1 MTPFRINFLDH
12 VAIMVKDME
21 VSAQW
26 YQKVL
31 GLQKYELPEWGA
43 YPIFLLAGKSGIALF
58 PANANVEENK
68 SERNIRIDHYAFNVS
83 RDAFDKAVI
92 WYEELGLKHTI
103 KDHHHFL
110 SVYIHDPD
118 GHTVELTTLVGE
130 ESSFYKSEDN

>member
-1 MTPFRINFLDH
+1 MTPFKINFLDH

-21 VSAQW
+21 VSARW

-58 PANANVEENK
+58 PVKADGEENK
-68 SERNIRIDHYAFNVS
+68 SDPSIRIDHFAFNVT
-83 RDAFDKAVI
+83 RDAFDKALK
-92 WYEELGLKHTI
+92 WYEELGLKHTVR
-103 KDHHHFL
+103 DHHHFI
-110 SVYIHDPD
+110 SVYTQDPD

-130 ESSFYKSEDN
+130 ESSFYKATD